1 MFPQFNPTV
10 GIFFSFFK
18 PSCGTDFKNMQY
30 EVTGKTTFEN
40 TKFN

>member
-1 MFPQFNPTV
+1 MFPQFDPTV

-18 PSCGTDFKNMQY
+18 PTWGTDFKNIQY

-40 TKFN
+40 IKFN